1 VTTPA
6 EPLLEG
12 RNLKKHFPIT
22 KGLTIQRVVGW
33 VRAVNDVS
41 FAIQPGQT
49 LSLVGES
56 GAGKT
61 TVAKTVLLL
70 EKLTGGSLLF
80 RGKDV
85 GQFGRAE
92 LKEYRQSVQ
101 AVFQDPW
108 GSMNPRMRVKQIVA
122 EPLVV
127 NTTLTRKEIQ
137 HKVMELLGQVGL
149 RADQAENYPHEFSG
163 GQRQRI
169 AVARALALNPKLIVL
184 DEPVSALDVSIRA
197 QIMNLLKDIQKAYGL
212 SYLLIA
218 HNLATVRYMSD
229 AVAIMYLGQVVE
241 YGEGDELFENPAHPY
256 TKALMSAALPAHPD
270 EVVEEIVLSGEMPSP
285 LNPPPGCH
293 FHPRCPVAMD
303 ICREKAPAV
312 IQLGATHHVSCHLY
326 DETMGGA
333 VSLGQLAPVQAVGGR
348 ADEQGRSGEQHNG
361 TVDH

>member
-1 VTTPA
+1 VTA

-12 RNLKKHFPIT
+12 RHIKKHFPII
-22 KGLTIQRVVGW
+22 KGLAIQRTVGW

-41 FAIQPGQT
+41 FVIRPGQT

-61 TVAKTVLLL
+61 TVAKMVLLL
-70 EKLTGGSLLF
+70 EKLTGGNLLF

-85 GQFGRAE
+85 SQFSRAE
-92 LKEYRQSVQ
+92 LKEYRSSVQ

-108 GSMNPRMRVKQIVA
+108 GSMNPRMRVKTIVG

-127 NTTLTRKEIQ
+127 NTTLTSKEIQ
-137 HKVMELLGQVGL
+137 RKVHELLAQVGL
-149 RADQAENYPHEFSG
+149 RPDQAENYPHEFSG

-169 AVARALALNPKLIVL
+169 AVARALALNPTLVVL

-241 YGEGDELFENPAHPY
+241 FGEGDALFENPSHPY

-270 EVVEEIVLSGEMPSP
+270 EVVEEIVLTGEMPSP
-285 LNPPPGCH
+285 LNPPRGCH
-293 FHPRCPVAMD
+293 FHPRCPFAME
-303 ICREKAPAV
+303 ICRNVAPP
-312 IQLGATHHVSCHLY
+312 ITQLGDAHTVSCHLY
-326 DETMGGA
+326 NEPPTPA
-333 VSLGQLAPVQAVGGR
+333 
-348 ADEQGRSGEQHNG
+348 NG
-361 TVDH
+361 TAA